1 MTSRLTRSLVAAEL
15 PVLERHGLAMWGY
28 VVLTALDSG
37 PIISQAALAAAVN
50 ADKSRLIPVLDE
62 LQDRELIERVPD
74 PADRRVR
81 LLSITPAGH
90 VLRARIQSEIQANE
104 QRILTRL
111 PAADRAALIRS
122 LRVLSALAPDEFL
135 ADGL

>member
-28 VVLTALDSG
+28 SVLTALDSG
-37 PIISQAALAAAVN
+37 PIISQTALAAAVN

>member
-37 PIISQAALAAAVN
+37 PIISQAALAATVN

-90 VLRARIQSEIQANE
+90 ALRARIQSEIQANE

-135 ADGL
+135 ADG